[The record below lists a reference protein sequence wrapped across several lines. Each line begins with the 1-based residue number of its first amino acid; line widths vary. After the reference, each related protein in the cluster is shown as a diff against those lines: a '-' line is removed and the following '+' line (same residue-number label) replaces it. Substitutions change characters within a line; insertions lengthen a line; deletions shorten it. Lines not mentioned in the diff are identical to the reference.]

1 MKKQPPARPGQ
12 SPAGGGDTAILVVS
26 FGTSYNDSRERTIGA
41 IEGAIA
47 SAFPGYQVRRAFTS
61 PTILRKLARRD
72 GLEIDNVPQAL
83 DRAAADGVDTL
94 IVQPTHLM
102 DGLEYARLVEEL
114 EGRAHL
120 FAHVAL
126 GAPLLTSQ
134 EDFQAV
140 LNALSPMAAPYRD
153 GQTAVVFLGHGTE
166 AASNSVYARLQDML
180 FQQGLDHCFI
190 GTVEA
195 SPALQDVVSALAG
208 RPFRRVVLIPLM
220 VVAGDHAN
228 HDMAGEE
235 EGSWKSVLT
244 RAGYQVE
251 CLLRGLG
258 EDGDIRAIYVSHVRS
273 ALAGLGDHTS
283 VPGPGG
289 GETGHGL

>member
-1 MKKQPPARPGQ
+1 MKKQPPTRPGQ

-47 SAFPGYQVRRAFTS
+47 SAFPQFQVRRAFTS

-120 FAHVAL
+120 FARVAL

-180 FQQGLDHCFI
+180 FQQGLDQFQAGI
-190 GTVEA
+190 LGQMGRAAQLVQA
-195 SPALQDVVSALAG
+195 VAGVQLAG
-208 RPFRRVVLIPLM
+208 
-220 VVAGDHAN
+220 A
-228 HDMAGEE
+228 
-235 EGSWKSVLT
+235 
-244 RAGYQVE
+244 
-251 CLLRGLG
+251 LRISG
-258 EDGDIRAIYVSHVRS
+258 A
-273 ALAGLGDHTS
+273 
-283 VPGPGG
+283 
-289 GETGHGL
+289 